1 MEKQNVETIKIHLT
15 QRRIFALMDAID
27 TEIKD
32 MVKNCVP
39 DGTSDL
45 LRTCSE
51 EYKSLVML
59 FSLNNAVS
67 EIQVNI
73 YRPLSD
79 DSDLSNSSSWLRI
92 WRYAR
97 HRFSVEASAS
107 YMGLLVNGDGLKPFG
122 SSFLNWVTPFDTR
135 IFKNSMASNQV
146 FPYSLLW
153 VFVNELDT
161 LSLRPKERLI

>member
-1 MEKQNVETIKIHLT
+1 MGKQNVETIKIHLT

-59 FSLNNAVS
+59 FSLNDAVS
-67 EIQVNI
+67 EIQVNV

-79 DSDLSNSSSWLRI
+79 DSDLSNSSS
-92 WRYAR
+92 
-97 HRFSVEASAS
+97 
-107 YMGLLVNGDGLKPFG
+107 
-122 SSFLNWVTPFDTR
+122 
-135 IFKNSMASNQV
+135 
-146 FPYSLLW
+146 
-153 VFVNELDT
+153 
-161 LSLRPKERLI
+161 